1 MTSTEPVYTP
11 AFLDLENVLLDFG
24 PAPVTAL
31 VAAVN
36 DDKRD
41 GAMIALVPRE
51 AEQLALPNFEP
62 ADELHVTLFYLGDA
76 DDITP
81 TQINELVTQLMQDVR
96 SEAREV
102 PIFAQ
107 AFGVAHWNPKS
118 DNPAWVLNVGDK
130 ARDDPNGLERLRD
143 RVEQAVNGVGITYPA
158 QHSPWQ
164 PHICIAYS
172 KDDLYS
178 KLASRLGP
186 VTFDTLRVAWGE
198 YDIDIPLVTQSDTEV
213 VVADVDVQA
222 FHLPGK
228 HDQDSHGRGSGKSSI
243 NARDHSFD
251 EKINSAKKGN
261 AAFSA
266 LSHSDRG
273 ALLAE
278 YEDKRG
284 DDDPDVDEM
293 SRMIGAYQG
302 PAFSFINSGLR
313 DPNTHESTLAN
324 ADMGPVISGV
334 DSAMKLSKTTN
345 DIVAYRGIRRPSVMF
360 AEVWNEAGDNSG
372 LEWVDDGYMS
382 TTTDKNVTDKFIGF
396 VGPDS
401 VIMRMLIPKG
411 TRALAPDLDP
421 INSDEKEI
429 VVDRGQRA
437 RIVRDYRD
445 PATNQRMLD
454 VEVVDA

>member
-1 MTSTEPVYTP
+1 MTEPKYTQ
-11 AFLDLENVLLDFG
+11 ALLDPENILLDYG
-24 PAPVTAL
+24 PALVESVTAG
-31 VAAVN
+31 AAAR

-41 GAMIALVPRE
+41 GAMIALIPRE

-62 ADELHVTLFYLGDA
+62 ANELHVTLFYLGDA

-81 TQINELVTQLMQDVR
+81 TQINELVTQLAQDIR
-96 SEAREV
+96 SAARSV
-102 PIFAQ
+102 PIFAR
-107 AFGVAHWNPKS
+107 AFGVAHWNPES
-118 DNPAWVLNVGDK
+118 DYPAWVLNIGDA
-130 ARDDPNGLERLRD
+130 ARDDPSGLEQLRD
-143 RVEQAVNGVGITYPA
+143 QVEQAVNGVGITYPA

-178 KLASRLGP
+178 KLASRLGS

-198 YDIDIPLVTQSDTEV
+198 YDIDIPLVSQSSTEV
-213 VVADVDVQA
+213 VVADADAQT

-228 HDQDSHGRGSGKSSI
+228 HDQDSHSRGSSKSSTDS
-243 NARDHSFD
+243 RDRSFD

-261 AAFSA
+261 AAFNA
-266 LSHSDRG
+266 LSHSSRG

-278 YEDKRG
+278 YEGKRG
-284 DDDPDVDEM
+284 DADPDVDEM
-293 SRMIGAYQG
+293 SKMIGAYQG

-313 DPNTHESTLAN
+313 DPGTHESTLTN
-324 ADMGPVISGV
+324 ADMGPVINGV
-334 DSAMKLSKTTN
+334 DTAMKLSATTD
-345 DIVAYRGIRRPSVMF
+345 DIVAYRGIRRPGVMF
-360 AEVWNEAGDNSG
+360 AGAWDEGGDNSG

-429 VVDRGQRA
+429 VVDRGRRA
-437 RIVRDYRD
+437 RVIRDYRD
-445 PATNQRMLD
+445 PDTHQRMLD
-454 VEVVDA
+454 VEVIS